1 MRRWSRPSLLLKKK
15 WLMVKIVLIIFAVA
29 LTYPLLLVPKTIQTY
44 EAVHEPLVRETAQK
58 RSETVY
64 LAKQDPVSF
73 LLLGVD
79 QRENDRGRSDTMIV
93 LTINPGLDS
102 ALMLSIPRDT
112 YAEIVGYGFSDKLN
126 HAYAFGGVTTAVSS
140 VEQLL
145 DIPIDYFVQVNMEGF
160 KDVVDLIGPVEV
172 DNPFAFDEFP
182 EGPQTLNGNQALE
195 FVRMRYEDPDGD
207 FGRQER
213 QKQVVKN
220 LISRASDLSSVP
232 HYSSLLQSLGNNV
245 KTNLD
250 YESILPL
257 QRHYR
262 SAAESLESLRFYSGY
277 GEIMGGVWYYR
288 VDPEELDKISA
299 QLKNHLEISP

>member
-1 MRRWSRPSLLLKKK
+1 MRRWFRPSLLLKKK
-15 WLMVKIVLIIFAVA
+15 WLMVKIMLVIFAVA
-29 LTYPLLLVPKTIQTY
+29 VTYPLFLVPKAIQTY
-44 EAVHEPLVRETAQK
+44 EAVHEPLVRETIQK
-58 RSETVY
+58 RSESVF
-64 LAKQDPVSF
+64 LAKQDPISF

-79 QRENDRGRSDTMIV
+79 QRDNDRGRSDTMIV

-112 YAEIVGYGFSDKLN
+112 YTEIAGYGFSDKLN
-126 HAYAFGGVTTAVSS
+126 HAYAYGGAPTAVSS
-140 VEQLL
+140 VERLL

-182 EGPQTLNGNQALE
+182 EGPQMLDGSQALD
-195 FVRMRYEDPDGD
+195 FVRMRYDDPDGD

-213 QKQVVKN
+213 QKQIVKN
-220 LISRASDLSSVP
+220 LIARASGLSSVP
-232 HYSSLLQSLGNNV
+232 HYSSLLQSLGDNV

-257 QRHYR
+257 QRHYL
-262 SAAESLESLRFYSGY
+262 SAAESLQSLSFYSGY
-277 GEIMGGVWYYR
+277 GEMMGGIWYYR
-288 VDPEELDKISA
+288 VDPEELDKISS
-299 QLKNHLEISP
+299 QLKEHLEISP